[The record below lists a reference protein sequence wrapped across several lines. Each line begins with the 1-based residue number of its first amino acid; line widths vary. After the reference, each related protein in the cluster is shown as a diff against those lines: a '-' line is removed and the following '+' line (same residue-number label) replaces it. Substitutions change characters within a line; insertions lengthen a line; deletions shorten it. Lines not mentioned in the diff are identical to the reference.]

1 MLDPSEDLT
10 AAARIRNA
18 ALEAFANDGVAA
30 TSIRDVAK
38 RAGVSPG
45 LVQHHFT
52 SKDNLKRA
60 VDEYVARVGAAAI
73 GGAAAVGGAAAIGGA
88 AAGDHPDGVVQGI
101 GDRLTDWMR
110 DHRVS
115 LLYTIRSAAE
125 GDESALRIFDR
136 FVEVGDAQLDR
147 LGDQG
152 LLRENLDRR
161 WAALHVIIMNL
172 ATALLEPAINRHLD
186 SPLHE
191 PDQLERWNRA
201 TTELFRA
208 GLFRTGPSRPPE

>member
-18 ALEAFANDGVAA
+18 ALEAFAADGVAA

-52 SKDNLKRA
+52 NKDTLKRA

-73 GGAAAVGGAAAIGGA
+73 GG
-88 AAGDHPDGVVQGI
+88 DHPPGEPGEVVQGI
-101 GDRLTDWMR
+101 GDRLTRWMR
-110 DHRVS
+110 DHQVS

-125 GDESALRIFDR
+125 GDESALRIFDT
-136 FVEVGDAQLDR
+136 FVEVGDAQLER
-147 LGDQG
+147 LGEEG
-152 LLRENLDRR
+152 LLREGLDRR
-161 WAALHVIIMNL
+161 WAILHVIIMNL
-172 ATALLEPAINRHLD
+172 ATAMLEPAINRHLD
-186 SPLHE
+186 APLRDPE
-191 PDQLERWNRA
+191 QLERWNRA
-201 TTELFRA
+201 TSELFRA
-208 GLFRTGPSRPPE
+208 GLFRPSR